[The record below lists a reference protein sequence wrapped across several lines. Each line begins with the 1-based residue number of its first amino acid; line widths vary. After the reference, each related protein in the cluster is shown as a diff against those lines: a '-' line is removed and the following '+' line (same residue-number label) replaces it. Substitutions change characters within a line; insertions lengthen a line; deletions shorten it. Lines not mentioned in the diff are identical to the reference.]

1 MYYQMQDAACKEKPL
16 TYQKGFFHY
25 LTGFQNL
32 HITTTNLSF
41 IKFNVAWVPV

>member
-1 MYYQMQDAACKEKPL
+1 MYYQMQDAACKDMPL